1 MKAIDTLNI
10 KSSSG
15 HDGISNKIVK
25 LLKNKISKPLTVIT
39 NQMLKTVIFPDS
51 FKSSKIV
58 PLFKRGDHGLQT
70 NYRPISLLPTISE
83 IFERVIYDQ
92 MYLYFNNNN
101 LLADE
106 QFGFHKNHSTE
117 YAAIKLV
124 DHISNEMESR
134 KTPVTLFIDLSKAF
148 DTLSFD
154 ILLQKL
160 NYYGIAGVDLKLLAN
175 YLRNRKQYVFFN
187 NHNSEIP

>member
-1 MKAIDTLNI
+1 
-10 KSSSG
+10 
-15 HDGISNKIVK
+15 
-25 LLKNKISKPLTVIT
+25 
-39 NQMLKTVIFPDS
+39 
-51 FKSSKIV
+51 
-58 PLFKRGDHGLQT
+58 
-70 NYRPISLLPTISE
+70 
-83 IFERVIYDQ
+83 

-106 QFGFHKNHSTE
+106 QFGFRKNHSTE

-124 DHISNEMESR
+124 DHISNEMESG

-160 NYYGIAGVDLKLLAN
+160 NYYGIFFFLTLIYI
-175 YLRNRKQYVFFN
+175 YL
-187 NHNSEIP
+187 SEHIYTMN